1 MKTPWLLWAAPFF
14 LGAGALAFSQ
24 DPEKPP
30 DRAPKPDDKFR
41 PEAPRPE
48 EEADLTPEQAMAML
62 REVRTL
68 MEKSEELL
76 QNSSRGKALET
87 EEELL
92 RKIKDLLKDEE
103 KSDPGAAQKQ
113 ILEKIERLM
122 KRSEGHQKNAIER
135 MADLIRRA
143 KS

>member
-1 MKTPWLLWAAPFF
+1 MKTLWLLWAAPLF
-14 LGAGALAFSQ
+14 LGAGARAFSQ
-24 DPEKPP
+24 DPPQPP
-30 DRAPKPDDKFR
+30 ERAPKPGEKFL

-48 EEADLTPEQAMAML
+48 EEADLTPEQAMATL
-62 REVRTL
+62 REVRSL

-92 RKIKDLLKDEE
+92 KKIKDLLKDEE

-122 KRSEGHQKNAIER
+122 KKSERHQTNAIER

>member
-1 MKTPWLLWAAPFF
+1 MKTPWLLWTAPLF
-14 LGAGALAFSQ
+14 LGAGAFALAQ
-24 DPEKPP
+24 DTPKPP
-30 DRAPKPDDKFR
+30 EQAPKPADKYR

-48 EEADLTPEQAMAML
+48 DEEDLTPEQAMAML
-62 REVRTL
+62 REVRAL

-92 RKIKDLLKDEE
+92 KKIKELLKEEE
-103 KSDPGAAQKQ
+103 KSDPGAAEKQ

-122 KRSEGHQKNAIER
+122 KRSEGHQKNAIDT